1 MEPRYSLVLPGER
14 HLKWPAFDVVEQGL
28 MILGGLCLFGF
39 TTSVFFDVVTREIGH
54 PWLWLQEVTS
64 TFFTY
69 GVFIG
74 TATATRRADHLYL
87 AALTERM
94 HGRTRFVAEIFTR
107 LVILFAG
114 GCMVWFGF
122 INFLNGFG
130 NFRMPSLTPLAS
142 YYAAIPF
149 SGAFV
154 VLFTVEQLVNG
165 WRNGFEQPT
174 PGPLSDAAAE
184 RVAA

>member
-1 MEPRYSLVLPGER
+1 MNERFSLVLPADR
-14 HLKWPAFDVVEQGL
+14 HLKWPALDVVEQGL
-28 MILGGLCLFGF
+28 MILCGVCLFGF
-39 TTSVFFDVVTREIGH
+39 TTSVFFDVVTRELGH

-74 TATATRRADHLYL
+74 TAVATRRSDHLL
-87 AALTERM
+87 LTAVTESM
-94 HGRTRFVAEIFTR
+94 HGRMRFVSETFNRI
-107 LVILFAG
+107 VILGAG
-114 GCMVWFGF
+114 SCMVWFGF

-142 YYAAIPF
+142 YYAAIPL

-154 VLFTVEQLVNG
+154 ILFMVEQLANG
-165 WRNGFEQPT
+165 WRNGYERP
-174 PGPLSDAAAE
+174 PEAAKLRAE
-184 RVAA
+184 EERIAA